1 MKGSKSVSMREITA
15 SQLQEMVQA
24 GSDYLSQNVD
34 HVNSLNVFPVPDGD
48 TGTNMSLSM
57 KTAAL
62 AVADT
67 DKTTAGEIASVLAE
81 GLLMGA
87 RGNSGV
93 ILSQLFRGFS
103 KAVKDKETITASDLA
118 NAFRS
123 GVETA
128 YQAVMKP
135 VEGTILTVARGAA
148 TQVIRAVKNTD
159 DVVSVMHAAILGARE
174 SLDQTPEMLPVLK
187 EVGVVD
193 SGGQGLLYIYEGF
206 LASLIGKFEKLADFV
221 PNPAFMTQM
230 VDVEHH
236 RAVANHV
243 ASEDIKFGYCT
254 EIMIRLREE
263 KTAEKSFN
271 YENFSNYL
279 DGLGDSL
286 LVVNDERIVK
296 VHVHTEKPGEVI
308 NYGQKFGSLVK
319 IKVDNMRLQRDAV
332 VEKESAQT
340 RIYPVQEKVSSAVI
354 AVAAGK
360 GLKELFLSLGVRVVL
375 SGGQTMNPSIE
386 DILKAIQEA
395 NAKEVI
401 ILPNNKNIW
410 MSAKSAAEV
419 SKVPVAIIE
428 TGTIPQ
434 GISAMLVYNPELKL
448 DKNQEAMSRASAEIV
463 SAQVTK
469 ASRDT
474 TIDAVEIHQG
484 EYIGVVEGAIVVSN
498 SEIVETSMMTL
509 EKMITDETE
518 IITILVGED
527 GNSEKTNLI
536 VARIEENYPEIQVEV
551 HQGDQPIYPYLFS
564 AE

>member
-1 MKGSKSVSMREITA
+1 MIVKEITA
-15 SQLQEMVQA
+15 SQLQEMIQV
-24 GSDYLSQNVD
+24 GSNYLSQNVD

-57 KTAAL
+57 KTGAK

-67 DKTTAGEIASVLAE
+67 DKTTVGEVASVLAE

-103 KAVKDKETITASDLA
+103 KAVKDKETITAKDLA
-118 NAFRS
+118 DAFRN

-159 DVVSVMHAAILGARE
+159 DVVSVMHAAISGAKE
-174 SLDQTPEMLPVLK
+174 SLNQTPEMLPVLK

-193 SGGQGLLYIYEGF
+193 SGGQGLIYIYEGF
-206 LASLIGKFEKLADFV
+206 LASLIGKFEKLTDFV
-221 PNPAFMTQM
+221 PTPAFMTQM

-236 RAVANHV
+236 RAVANHI
-243 ASEDIKFGYCT
+243 ASEDIQFGYCT
-254 EIMIRLREE
+254 EIMICLKEGKTTEE
-263 KTAEKSFN
+263 QFN
-271 YENFSNYL
+271 YESFSNYL

-286 LVVNDERIVK
+286 LVVNDEKIVK
-296 VHVHTEKPGEVI
+296 VHVHTEMPGEVM
-308 NYGQKFGSLVK
+308 NYGQKFGSLVNV
-319 IKVDNMRLQRDAV
+319 KVDNMRLQHNTV

-340 RIYPVQEKVSSAVI
+340 RVYSVQEKVSSAVI

-360 GLKELFLSLGVRVVL
+360 GLKDLFLSLGVQVVL
-375 SGGQTMNPSIE
+375 SGGQTMNPSTD

-395 NAKEVI
+395 NAEELI

-419 SKVPVAIIE
+419 SKIPVAVIE

-434 GISAMLVYNPELKL
+434 GIAAMLAYNPELKL
-448 DKNQEAMSRASAEIV
+448 EKNQKYMSRAATEIV

-469 ASRDT
+469 AIRDT
-474 TIDAVEIHQG
+474 IIDGVEVHQG
-484 EYIGVVEGAIVVSN
+484 EYIGMVEGVIVVSN
-498 SEIVETSMMTL
+498 SEIIETSVMTL
-509 EKMITDETE
+509 EKMIMDETE

-527 GNSEKTNLI
+527 GNYEETNLI
-536 VARIEENYPEIQVEV
+536 VNHIEESHPEIQVEV
-551 HQGDQPIYPYLFS
+551 HQGDQPVYPYFFS
-564 AE
+564 SE

>member
-1 MKGSKSVSMREITA
+1 LKGSKSVIVKEITA
-15 SQLQEMVQA
+15 SQLQEMIQV
-24 GSDYLSQNVD
+24 GSNYLSQNVD

-57 KTAAL
+57 KTGAK

-67 DKTTAGEIASVLAE
+67 DKTTVGEVASVLAE

-103 KAVKDKETITASDLA
+103 KAVKDKETITAKDLA
-118 NAFRS
+118 DAFRN

-159 DVVSVMHAAILGARE
+159 DVVSVMHAAISGAKE
-174 SLDQTPEMLPVLK
+174 SLNQTPEMLPVLK

-193 SGGQGLLYIYEGF
+193 SGGQGLIYIYEGF
-206 LASLIGKFEKLADFV
+206 LASLIGKFEKLTDFV
-221 PNPAFMTQM
+221 PTPAFMTQM

-236 RAVANHV
+236 RAVANHI
-243 ASEDIKFGYCT
+243 ASEDIQFGYCT
-254 EIMIRLREE
+254 EIMICLKEGKTTEE
-263 KTAEKSFN
+263 QFN
-271 YENFSNYL
+271 YESFSNYL

-286 LVVNDERIVK
+286 LVVNDEKIVK
-296 VHVHTEKPGEVI
+296 VHVHTEMPGEVM
-308 NYGQKFGSLVK
+308 NYGQKFGSLVNV
-319 IKVDNMRLQRDAV
+319 KVDNMRLQHNTV

-340 RIYPVQEKVSSAVI
+340 RVYSVQEKVSSAVI

-360 GLKELFLSLGVRVVL
+360 GLKDLFLSLGVQVVL
-375 SGGQTMNPSIE
+375 SGGQTMNPSTD

-395 NAKEVI
+395 NAEELI

-419 SKVPVAIIE
+419 SKIPVAVIE

-434 GISAMLVYNPELKL
+434 GIAAMLAYNPELKL
-448 DKNQEAMSRASAEIV
+448 EKNQKYMSRAATEIV

-469 ASRDT
+469 AIRDT
-474 TIDAVEIHQG
+474 IIDGVEVHQG
-484 EYIGVVEGAIVVSN
+484 EYIGMVEGVIVVSN
-498 SEIVETSMMTL
+498 SEIIETSVMTL
-509 EKMITDETE
+509 EKMIMDETE

-527 GNSEKTNLI
+527 GNYEETNLI
-536 VARIEENYPEIQVEV
+536 VNHIEESHPEIQVEV
-551 HQGDQPIYPYLFS
+551 HQGDQPVYPYFFS
-564 AE
+564 SE